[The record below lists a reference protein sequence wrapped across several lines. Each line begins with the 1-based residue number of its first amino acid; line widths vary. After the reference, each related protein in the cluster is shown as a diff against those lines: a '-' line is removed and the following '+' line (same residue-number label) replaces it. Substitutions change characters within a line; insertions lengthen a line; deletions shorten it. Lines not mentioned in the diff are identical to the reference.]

1 MTAWYVARAGGIVAF
16 ALLTAS
22 VVVGLLLS
30 GRPASKRWP
39 KFALED
45 VHRFLGILTGI
56 FIGVH
61 ALGLLVD
68 NYLPFSISDLV
79 IPGSAPYRPLATA
92 FGVVAAELL
101 GALAITNHYRRRIP
115 HALWRKAHRLNFAV
129 WLLALVHGIFAG
141 TDTGSV
147 WAVSLYSLSAATVAG
162 LTFLRVE
169 RARTPKPAVPARRHG
184 LEPL

>member
-1 MTAWYVARAGGIVAF
+1 MTAWYIARAGGIVAF

-56 FIGVH
+56 FIAVH

-68 NYLPFSISDLV
+68 NYLPFSIADLV
-79 IPGSAPYRPLATA
+79 VPGAAPYRSLATA
-92 FGVVAAELL
+92 LGVVAAELL

-115 HALWRKAHRLNFAV
+115 HTLWRKAHSLNFAV
-129 WLLALVHGIFAG
+129 WLLALAHGIFAG
-141 TDTGSV
+141 TDSGST
-147 WAVSLYSLSAATVAG
+147 WAMTLYALSVATVAG
-162 LTFLRVE
+162 LTYLRIE
-169 RARTPKPAVPARRHG
+169 RARTPRPARPARHG

>member
-45 VHRFLGILTGI
+45 VHRFLGILAGV
-56 FIGVH
+56 FIAVH
-61 ALGLLVD
+61 ALGLLADTYV
-68 NYLPFSISDLV
+68 PFSITDLV
-79 IPGSAPYRPLATA
+79 VPGAASYRSLPTA
-92 FGVVAAELL
+92 LGVVAAELL

-129 WLLALVHGIFAG
+129 WILALVHGIYAG
-141 TDTGSV
+141 TDSGSV
-147 WAVSLYSLSAATVAG
+147 WAIALYTLSAAMVAA
-162 LTFLRVE
+162 LTYLRIE
-169 RARTPKPAVPARRHG
+169 RGRLPKPVLRGPRS